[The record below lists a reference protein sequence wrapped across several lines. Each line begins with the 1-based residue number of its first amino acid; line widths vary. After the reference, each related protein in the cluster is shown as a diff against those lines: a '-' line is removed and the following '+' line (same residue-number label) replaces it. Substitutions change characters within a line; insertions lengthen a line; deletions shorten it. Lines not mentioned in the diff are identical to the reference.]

1 MSCWCTAP
9 GSRSGRRPRIR
20 AGPFADPT
28 LLTGAVEVIPARA
41 VLCVPARFPFGEW
54 ARGLGYATVELESG
68 HDAMV
73 TAPGALTG
81 LLLEDA

>member
-1 MSCWCTAP
+1 
-9 GSRSGRRPRIR
+9 
-20 AGPFADPT
+20 
-28 LLTGAVEVIPARA
+28 VEVIPARA
-41 VLCVPARFPFGEW
+41 VLCVLARFPFGEW